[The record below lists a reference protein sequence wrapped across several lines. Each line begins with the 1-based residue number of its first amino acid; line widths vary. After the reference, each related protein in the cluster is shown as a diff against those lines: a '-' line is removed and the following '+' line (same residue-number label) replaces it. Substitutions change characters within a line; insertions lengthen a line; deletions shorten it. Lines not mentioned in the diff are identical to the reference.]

1 MALPHKRP
9 PPTSRG
15 KIRAVGLRQDTPN
28 LGSITRMGHRQDTV
42 RSLRRR
48 GWANMALPNK
58 LVPAGTISALSAIAK
73 ERLVCAA
80 GAE

>member
-1 MALPHKRP
+1 
-9 PPTSRG
+9 
-15 KIRAVGLRQDTPN
+15 
-28 LGSITRMGHRQDTV
+28 
-42 RSLRRR
+42 
-48 GWANMALPNK
+48 MALPNK